1 MGPISTRASGWL
13 FCSMKSPAFQFY
25 PADYASSQRVRLMTL
40 EEEGAYINL
49 LCSCWLHGSIPADPE
64 MAARLVGK
72 GCSATLATTVL
83 TMFTPSSQAGRMV
96 HDRLERERLKQS
108 DWREKSASGGRKS
121 AELRKGASTTVQPPL
136 PNGTNQK
143 ATLQSS
149 SMSSSSSSSTSSA
162 PTHTAPVPVAVGD
175 EPPAADC
182 PFPPEDAKK
191 VKRER
196 KPSIEPVE
204 LQRIYSAYPRKV
216 APADAFKAIA
226 KALANGK
233 TPEQLLERTTAY
245 ASATALWPEDELRF
259 IPYPA
264 TWFNGE
270 RYDDDPKNWLS
281 KGAPRSEYADAFDPD
296 YQQYPTN
303 NNPTT
308 K

>member
-64 MAARLVGK
+64 MAARLIGK
-72 GCSATLATTVL
+72 GASTTLATTVL
-83 TMFTPSSQAGRMV
+83 TMFTPSIQAGRMV

-136 PNGTNQK
+136 PNGINQK

-149 SMSSSSSSSTSSA
+149 VSSLQSSSSSTSLPSVN
-162 PTHTAPVPVAVGD
+162 TWSVPGAEGS

-182 PFPPEDAKK
+182 PFPPDVAKK
-191 VKRER
+191 PSARELEAESVWALYPKKKGKKDAMREILEAIRTVGIERIRER
-196 KPSIEPVE
+196 T
-204 LQRIYSAYPRKV
+204 Q
-216 APADAFKAIA
+216 AFAA
-226 KALANGK
+226 AVN
-233 TPEQLLERTTAY
+233 Q
-245 ASATALWPEDELRF
+245 WPEEERKFVLDPVR
-259 IPYPA
+259 
-264 TWFNGE
+264 WFKRGN
-270 RYDDDPKNWLS
+270 YDDDPKTWLS
-281 KGAPRSEYADAFDPD
+281 KAAPQSEFANAFEPD
-296 YQQYPTN
+296 FQQHLHRN
-303 NNPTT
+303 TT
-308 K
+308 QQK

>member
-72 GCSATLATTVL
+72 GCSANLATTVL
-83 TMFTPSSQAGRMV
+83 AMFTQSSQAGRMV

-108 DWREKSASGGRKS
+108 EWREKSASGGRKS
-121 AELRKGASTTVQPPL
+121 AELRKGGATTLQPPL

-162 PTHTAPVPVAVGD
+162 PTHTAPVPVAVCD

-182 PFPPEDAKK
+182 PFPSEVAKKPDAKFRAESSEIPPTLATPEF
-191 VKRER
+191 VAAWADWCAYKRER
-196 KPSIEPVE
+196 GQSLRSRTAKAQLGEMNSWGESVAIAAIRKSIVNGWTGVFQPDSHGSRGKPVE
-204 LQRIYSAYPRKV
+204 K
-216 APADAFKAIA
+216 
-226 KALANGK
+226 
-233 TPEQLLERTTAY
+233 LEA
-245 ASATALWPEDELRF
+245 RF
-259 IPYPA
+259 DI
-264 TWFNGE
+264 F
-270 RYDDDPKNWLS
+270 
-281 KGAPRSEYADAFDPD
+281 
-296 YQQYPTN
+296 
-303 NNPTT
+303 
-308 K
+308 

>member
-1 MGPISTRASGWL
+1 MGPIFTRASGWL

-49 LCSCWLHGSIPADPE
+49 LCSCWLHGSIPADPA

-143 ATLQSS
+143 ATLQSM

-162 PTHTAPVPVAVGD
+162 PTHTAPVPVAVG
-175 EPPAADC
+175 EPVDC
-182 PFPPEDAKK
+182 PFPPD
-191 VKRER
+191 V
-196 KPSIEPVE
+196 
-204 LQRIYSAYPRKV
+204 
-216 APADAFKAIA
+216 A
-226 KALANGK
+226 KAPRARNVLLDALAACGGADPLQIPPRAWSGIASALADIK
-233 TPEQLLERTTAY
+233 GVCPQVTPEEIARRSANYRTHMSDKTILTP
-245 ASATALWPEDELRF
+245 SALA
-259 IPYPA
+259 
-264 TWFNGE
+264 
-270 RYDDDPKNWLS
+270 KNWALCD
-281 KGAPRSEYADAFDPD
+281 KRNQHPRSKPAQESEFANAF
-296 YQQYPTN
+296 
-303 NNPTT
+303 
-308 K
+308 

>member
-49 LCSCWLHGSIPADPE
+49 LCSCWLHGSIPSDPA

-121 AELRKGASTTVQPPL
+121 AELRKGGATTLQPPL

-149 SMSSSSSSSTSSA
+149 SMSSSSSLSTSSA
-162 PTHTAPVPVAVGD
+162 PTHTALVPVAEG
-175 EPPAADC
+175 EPADC
-182 PFPPEDAKK
+182 PFPPEVARK

-196 KPSIEPVE
+196 KASIEQVE
-204 LQRIYSAYPRKV
+204 LERIYSAYPRKENR
-216 APADAFKAIA
+216 PAALRAIKKALSGSGMTAEHLLEITQAYA
-226 KALANGK
+226 KA
-233 TPEQLLERTTAY
+233 TDR
-245 ASATALWPEDELRF
+245 WPEDELRF

-281 KGAPRSEYADAFDPD
+281 NGAPRSEYADAFDPD
-296 YQQYPTN
+296 YQQYPSS